1 MPTKLQDIGVISN
14 MDQLPILGFSY
25 GTEMNQYQKANLT
38 LQPLKCVGTKDFDKN
53 DVSCTTLKRAG
64 HFKSGIYTL
73 RSPTDV
79 QARLS
84 FCNME
89 TENEDL
95 ETLVGYVQVTKTQ
108 QLFKAFKRFSSTAS
122 ITTLILDEV
131 ETNYQDVY
139 DKSNGKFV
147 APFAGNFSFRLIK
160 EGYSFDPET
169 VDDLANRTLTVM
181 SGDESVINFDELKVQ
196 YSRYYSSYNSR
207 NNYYYDLNDLD
218 ETWEM
223 ALEKSEEVSLK
234 MLQTVTLGRHDKKDK
249 LTWIGSLVAK
259 TEN

>member
-1 MPTKLQDIGVISN
+1 

-38 LQPLKCVGTKDFDKN
+38 LQPLKCVGSKDFDKN

-73 RSPTDV
+73 KSPTDV
-79 QARLS
+79 LARLG

-89 TENEDL
+89 TENDDL

-108 QLFKAFKRFSSTAS
+108 QLFKAFKRYSSSAS
-122 ITTLILDEV
+122 ITTIILDEV

-139 DKSNGKFV
+139 DKSNGKFI
-147 APFAGNFSFRLIK
+147 APFTGNFSFRLIK
-160 EGYSFDPET
+160 EGYSFDPESI
-169 VDDLANRTLTVM
+169 DDGDIHNRTLSVM
-181 SGDESVINFDELKVQ
+181 SGDESVINFDQLKVK
-196 YSRYYSSYNSR
+196 SSMYYSGYNNR
-207 NNYYYDLNDLD
+207 NRGYYYDLNDLD

-223 ALEKSEEVSLK
+223 SLEKSEEVYLK
-234 MLQTVTLGRHDKKDK
+234 MLETVTLGRHTQKDK